1 MVMTCCLTEPDR
13 CWSTIIKSSGTINL
27 GSTCDSISGAFQ
39 INRRTQ
45 KSRNAKHRIVAS
57 KKRTLS
63 DLIHH
68 GDHWIQTIAT
78 HSEAQRR
85 EVLLEVWGLGPW
97 SVAMWELF
105 VTQSNQWSDKDL
117 ILRRLSVDF
126 AAELGE
132 DARDFVAR
140 ALPYRSYLALYCW
153 RFHDQNRH

>member
-1 MVMTCCLTEPDR
+1 M
-13 CWSTIIKSSGTINL
+13 
-27 GSTCDSISGAFQ
+27 
-39 INRRTQ
+39 
-45 KSRNAKHRIVAS
+45 
-57 KKRTLS
+57 S
-63 DLIHH
+63 DLIHR

-97 SVAMWELF
+97 SVAMWEIF
-105 VTQSNQWSDKDL
+105 VLRNPNQWSDKDL

-140 ALPYRSYLALYCW
+140 ASPYRSYLALYCW